1 LLGDPAT
8 VARRSDNR
16 GVRLVGRREEQESL
30 SEQECYAHSYGR
42 HLPDHVEPI
51 RLEQAAR
58 PARLASNEETIRH
71 VSSDLLKR
79 QFLDRLEARKR
90 PRPTSR
96 KR

>member
-1 LLGDPAT
+1 
-8 VARRSDNR
+8 VV
-16 GVRLVGRREEQESL
+16 VRLVGRREEQESL

-51 RLEQAAR
+51 RLEPAAR
-58 PARLASNEETIRH
+58 PAMSASNADTVRH
-71 VSSDLLKR
+71 VSSESLKR

-90 PRPTSR
+90 PRPSSR